1 MAGTYIALA
10 QEASRQGLLGDTET
24 WQQLAMKHGKVDI
37 ALYDAI
43 IMAAGK
49 TQNASAA
56 VACFDRAKKAVR
68 PRLSTFNAMIQAV
81 GNEGL
86 RPAERWFAKT
96 IEAGLR
102 PDRLTF
108 TAMVHVAA
116 KHRDLQ
122 SAEGWFRAAQ
132 NAGIEADLIMYT
144 ALLDSAAKAS
154 KPHLADLWFEELTAQ
169 GLVPDAVAY
178 TTLME
183 AHARAGAM
191 SRAEEFFKEIASFEL
206 RGEKMR

>member
-132 NAGIEADLIMYT
+132 NAGIQADLIMYT

-154 KPHLADLWFEELTAQ
+154 KPHLADQWFEELTAQ